1 MSKKTRRRRRE
12 SVTRETID
20 RKEKF
25 KYQLILEGI
34 AAVSYTHLDVYKRQI

>member
-34 AAVSYTHLDVYKRQI
+34 AVGPVSYTHLIGGA